1 MARTDQPDLG
11 LAGPGHLLP
20 PPVAG
25 RHRLS
30 TGHVVMIVSGLLA
43 TLLTYSVLR
52 QAGGGQ
58 GAEVLVASDAI
69 RPGQTADPS
78 LFSTARVRASSAA
91 LKGIVTPGGEATI
104 MGRVAVVDISRGQL
118 ISGQQFQAATPPSP
132 GMALVVDPQTVPG
145 GVPALTPGSR
155 IDVIAATQAGAPLVV
170 EGLTVLRTLDPPG
183 KGLGASSTVQIEV
196 AVPDLATAGRIRDA
210 TASGK
215 FAIRVIGSPAGAGPP
230 G

>member
-11 LAGPGHLLP
+11 LAGPGRALP

-52 QAGGGQ
+52 QAGGQ
-58 GAEVLVASDAI
+58 GTEVLVASDAI

-104 MGRVAVVDISRGQL
+104 MGRVAVVDAQPR
-118 ISGQQFQAATPPSP
+118 PCE
-132 GMALVVDPQTVPG
+132 
-145 GVPALTPGSR
+145 R
-155 IDVIAATQAGAPLVV
+155 AGLLGPMDHRRRRSQRV
-170 EGLTVLRTLDPPG
+170 EHHP
-183 KGLGASSTVQIEV
+183 
-196 AVPDLATAGRIRDA
+196 TA
-210 TASGK
+210 
-215 FAIRVIGSPAGAGPP
+215 
-230 G
+230 